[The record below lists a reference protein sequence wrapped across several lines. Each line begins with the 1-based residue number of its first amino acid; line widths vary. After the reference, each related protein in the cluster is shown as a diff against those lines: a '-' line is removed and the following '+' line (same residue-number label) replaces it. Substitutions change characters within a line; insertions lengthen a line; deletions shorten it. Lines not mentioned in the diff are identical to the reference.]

1 MPIKILKKT
10 ENPMASER
18 FYQQR
23 REALID
29 SGIPANMI
37 DKFNATPN
45 KLDASRIL
53 KKRKEKFKKAENP
66 MADERFNAAFRSRM
80 KKAGLKD
87 SEIGDTR
94 FKAGGLSGGQ
104 AKLAAKAPPPNK
116 IDAKDFAV
124 LRAEKAKGRG
134 MGLQDEKVNPGKVYK
149 AKRGSGL
156 DFPVISSVKPT
167 VNKTKRAQNLSRMKI
182 EFTKQ
187 KNRAGLGKSFS
198 KTIGVFPP
206 VKGPLPSDL
215 GKSFSKTIGVFP
227 QISSGKSDD
236 FVKRRMELAGPK
248 DIAKQAL
255 KATRIGKI
263 ALGIGA
269 AGVAA
274 SQYLKSKMKKDE
286 PKKKMV
292 GGMAKKYSVGGGADM
307 GRVGEYKSKLATASD
322 RVRRKK
328 KEDRITQRD
337 LDFLKKQRPMG
348 YKDGGPMMEPAAISK
363 AKAYKDYKAS
373 KNRDEAKVKKMGGGM
388 MQRPMGGP
396 MGGMMQRPMG
406 YKKGTMVKARGCKLG
421 RTRPT
426 KMY

>member
-1 MPIKILKKT
+1 
-10 ENPMASER
+10 
-18 FYQQR
+18 
-23 REALID
+23 
-29 SGIPANMI
+29 
-37 DKFNATPN
+37 
-45 KLDASRIL
+45 
-53 KKRKEKFKKAENP
+53 
-66 MADERFNAAFRSRM
+66 
-80 KKAGLKD
+80 
-87 SEIGDTR
+87 
-94 FKAGGLSGGQ
+94 
-104 AKLAAKAPPPNK
+104 
-116 IDAKDFAV
+116 
-124 LRAEKAKGRG
+124 
-134 MGLQDEKVNPGKVYK
+134 
-149 AKRGSGL
+149 
-156 DFPVISSVKPT
+156 
-167 VNKTKRAQNLSRMKI
+167 
-182 EFTKQ
+182 
-187 KNRAGLGKSFS
+187 
-198 KTIGVFPP
+198 VFPP

-363 AKAYKDYKAS
+363 AK
-373 KNRDEAKVKKMGGGM
+373 GL
-388 MQRPMGGP
+388 QR
-396 MGGMMQRPMG
+396 
-406 YKKGTMVKARGCKLG
+406 L
-421 RTRPT
+421 
-426 KMY
+426 